1 MSATQALNEER
12 MLGHARALADCTSRH
27 DFVVEARGFL
37 ERVVGA
43 DASMWFPWDRDDP
56 HFMGAVWPSIAADV
70 QLAYTSGLFRDDP
83 IYRWIQDDPTATS
96 SCVTTL
102 RDLSAR
108 GCVLSPAWQER
119 CYQPCSIGDIL
130 CIAHLRQGRIVGN
143 FSLHRM
149 GSARPFSARPP
160 ARGGL
165 QRHAGRTIVVSSPSH
180 GRCGFSAT
188 HTARTDDREP
198 GERRA
203 GIQGDCE
210 AHGLEPQNRRQS
222 PELGLRE
229 TGHFGSCG
237 SCPVLLA
244 AHGLVTTFL
253 APALRLPACRR

>member
-149 GSARPFSARPP
+149 GSARPFSARVVRN
-160 ARGGL
+160 ARLLAHLLG
-165 QRHAGRTIVVSSPSH
+165 AAYNAMP
-180 GRCGFSAT
+180 
-188 HTARTDDREP
+188 DDRS
-198 GERRA
+198 
-203 GIQGDCE
+203 
-210 AHGLEPQNRRQS
+210 LS
-222 PELGLRE
+222 
-229 TGHFGSCG
+229 
-237 SCPVLLA
+237 
-244 AHGLVTTFL
+244 
-253 APALRLPACRR
+253 RLPATGDADFRQLTPREQTIASLASEGLGSKEIAKRTGSSPKTVDNHLSSVYAKLGISGRAALARCYWQRTDSLRLS